1 MNALTTP
8 CPFCCHRQGS
18 KWAEESSFTVIRC
31 NSCRLLFLDPMPAPD
46 KVNEAVRTGI
56 QKFNSLNVNV
66 RSRRSIKKIAIY
78 RKVFETMFKQIWSSG
93 KPIIWIDIGSGY
105 GETLQAVKLLAP
117 QNSIIKG
124 VEPMK
129 HKAEAA
135 AGLGLDVINDYL
147 QPGQFQ
153 ADVVSLI
160 DIYSHVP
167 DFWTLLD
174 SIKSNLKPQGEF
186 FLESGNLAD
195 LDVRQEFF
203 GELGLPDHLV
213 FAGESHFVKYLESSG
228 FEVLEIRRERA
239 DDLVDF
245 VKSVGKKIIG
255 RPVNIS
261 VPYTS
266 RYRQLKIRAKLKAV

>member
-1 MNALTTP
+1 
-8 CPFCCHRQGS
+8 
-18 KWAEESSFTVIRC
+18 
-31 NSCRLLFLDPMPAPD
+31 MPAPD

-78 RKVFETMFKQIWSSG
+78 RKIFETMFKQIWSSG
-93 KPIIWIDIGSGY
+93 KPITWIDIGSGY

-245 VKSVGKKIIG
+245 VKSVVKKIIG